1 MLLRKVCKGTR
12 VIFAPGN
19 HDEFARN
26 YLGHKFGGVGVVE
39 EYIHQC
45 VGSTIS

>member
-26 YLGHKFGGVGVVE
+26 DLGHNSGGVGVVE
-39 EYIHQC
+39 ECICYC
-45 VGSTIS
+45 AAST

>member
-26 YLGHKFGGVGVVE
+26 DLRHNFGGVGMVE
-39 EYIHQC
+39 ECIHSRDA
-45 VGSTIS
+45 STYS